1 MTVSATVMSPCK
13 DCTDRCIGCYSTC
26 GDYAEYKQTLEANR
40 AKNNAQNAQ
49 TAFCNDIKK
58 NVVKRY
64 NKRRDK

>member
-1 MTVSATVMSPCK
+1 MIISATVMSPCK
-13 DCTDRCIGCYSTC
+13 DCTDRCMGCHTTC
-26 GDYAEYKQTLEANR
+26 GDYAIYKQALENNR